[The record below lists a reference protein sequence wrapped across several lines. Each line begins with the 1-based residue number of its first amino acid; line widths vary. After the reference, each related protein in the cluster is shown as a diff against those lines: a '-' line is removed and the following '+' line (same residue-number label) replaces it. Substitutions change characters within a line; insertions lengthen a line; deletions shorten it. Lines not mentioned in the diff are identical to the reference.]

1 VLGAPVKLEDVRPG
15 QFPVRASHRRD
26 VAVQGPSA
34 DRVHRLRLAGARFEA
49 APAWTTHVVVDGN
62 LVTGQ
67 QNVSSGAAATE
78 ILEQLK
84 ASA

>member
-1 VLGAPVKLEDVRPG
+1 
-15 QFPVRASHRRD
+15 
-26 VAVQGPSA
+26 
-34 DRVHRLRLAGARFEA
+34 
-49 APAWTTHVVVDGN
+49 VVDGN